1 MTEPTKTPVDAFL
14 DDVAEKQASRKEQE
28 LAWIQRWQ
36 QSEDPE
42 HLEPLLKAY
51 TPIMETALRK
61 YVPKTVQMEGARAQA
76 KKITINA
83 LKGYD
88 ASRGAAP
95 ATHVTNQLQKLQRY
109 ANVNQNFGYMPE
121 GQTGQIG
128 NIQRVQER
136 LREDF
141 GRDPTH
147 AEIGQALKKPLSA
160 KRVAQIIGNQRRDIR
175 ASAFEDD
182 PDSNALSQNQQVL
195 SLLPYSLD
203 EAEKEVFEHLYGM
216 NGREKIVS
224 TSELARKL
232 NKSPSQISRSKTKIV
247 ETYKRYAK

>member
-1 MTEPTKTPVDAFL
+1 MTQPTKTPVDEFL
-14 DDVAEKQASRKEQE
+14 DDVVEKRASRKEQE
-28 LAWIQRWQ
+28 LAWIQQWQ

-61 YVPKTVQMEGARAQA
+61 YVPKTVQIEGARAQA

-88 ASRGAAP
+88 PARGAAP

-109 ANVNQNFGYMPE
+109 TNQYQNFGFIPE

-128 NIQRVQER
+128 NIQRATDR
-136 LREDF
+136 LREDL
-141 GRDPTH
+141 GRDPTP
-147 AEIGQALKKPLSA
+147 AEIGQALPKPLSA
-160 KRVAQIIGNQRRDIR
+160 KRVAQIAGNQRRDIP

-182 PDSNALSQNQQVL
+182 PDVHAISQNQQVL
-195 SLLPYSLD
+195 ALLPYNLN

-216 NGREKIVS
+216 NGREKIES
-224 TSELARKL
+224 TSALAKKL
-232 NKSPSQISRSKTKIV
+232 GKAPSQISRLKTSIV
-247 ETYKRYAK
+247 NTYKRYAK